1 MLPPGMHPSMAL
13 SPSSNIPEE
22 LAGRFRVGRYSAEE
36 RMQRIGR
43 YKQKREMRNFTKKI
57 KVRKIV
63 FLVLLSVCV
72 WVVEGVSWWLKLTG

>member
-1 MLPPGMHPSMAL
+1 MMPPGMHPGLAL
-13 SPSSNIPEE
+13 SPNSSIPEE

-57 KVRKIV
+57 KVR
-63 FLVLLSVCV
+63 
-72 WVVEGVSWWLKLTG
+72 